1 MPSLINADNGVVSGS
16 VGLKYSTDNTGTL
29 ALQTNGNTAVTI
41 DSSSRV
47 GIGTTTPS
55 NPLHIVNSG
64 ANINLLNLVGT
75 NTYTS
80 PSLGGEGPIRLQ
92 NTNTTNGNM
101 STISNYDGNGNINAQ
116 INFINMNHSGTADIA
131 FTTRS
136 GGSYPEKMRIDSAG
150 RVTMP
155 SQPAIFIALGTVQS
169 VQSGA
174 NYKIQLDDA
183 VLNRGSHWNTSTK
196 RFTAPVSGV
205 YYINLSAYIYGSGSA
220 DVNVYIYVNGS
231 QTIRG
236 FSYNPT
242 NQSDANPGGAQLNA
256 TYYLNAGDYV
266 EPYYSGGST
275 SLSIWN
281 GGPYSTHLCVYLLG

>member
-75 NTYTS
+75 NSYTS
-80 PSLGGEGPIRLQ
+80 TALGGEGPIRLQ

-116 INFINMNHSGTADIA
+116 INFVNMNHSSTADIA
-131 FTTRS
+131 FTTRA
-136 GGSYPEKMRIDSAG
+136 GGSYPEKMRISSNG
-150 RVTMP
+150 YVTTP
-155 SQPAIFIALGTVQS
+155 SQPAFMQINMTGYNTDGFLKG
-169 VQSGA
+169 SGA
-174 NYKIQLDDA
+174 TYNY
-183 VLNRGSHWNTSTK
+183 NPGSFYNATNG

-205 YYINLSAYIYGSGSA
+205 YFFNCAVLVETNTGRLEGHIAIN
-220 DVNVYIYVNGS
+220 
-231 QTIRG
+231 
-236 FSYNPT
+236 
-242 NQSDANPGGAQLNA
+242 GAQRVCFNGTGTTYDGPSA
-256 TYYLNAGDYV
+256 TLVVYMNAGDYANV
-266 EPYYSGGST
+266 IRQSGTAHS
-275 SLSIWN
+275 N
-281 GGPYSTHLCVYLLG
+281 GGHPNTYFGGYLLG

>member
-75 NTYTS
+75 NSYTS
-80 PSLGGEGPIRLQ
+80 TALGGEGPIRLQ

-136 GGSYPEKMRIDSAG
+136 GGSYPEKMRIDSGG
-150 RVTMP
+150 RMSLPYQP
-155 SQPAIFIALGTVQS
+155 SFYAW
-169 VQSGA
+169 SGVGDVA
-174 NYKIQLDDA
+174 FTTETPLP
-183 VLNRGSHWNTSTK
+183 LNTTFWNTGSHYNTSNY
-196 RFTAPVSGV
+196 RFTAPVAGKYFFRANIYKQSNGNYSRLRIQKNNTSYTYHLILASGAETLTITSIV
-205 YYINLSAYIYGSGSA
+205 EMAVNDFVTCTFNA
-220 DVNVYIYVNGS
+220 DG
-231 QTIRG
+231 
-236 FSYNPT
+236 
-242 NQSDANPGGAQLNA
+242 GGANIYMA
-256 TYYLNAGDYV
+256 SDHTSF
-266 EPYYSGGST
+266 SG
-275 SLSIWN
+275 WF
-281 GGPYSTHLCVYLLG
+281 LG

>member
-1 MPSLINADNGVVSGS
+1 MPAIINADNGVVSGS

-64 ANINLLNLVGT
+64 ANINLFNLVGT
-75 NTYTS
+75 NSYTS
-80 PSLGGEGPIRLQ
+80 TALGGEGPIRLQ

-116 INFINMNHSGTADIA
+116 INFVNMDHSGTADIA

-136 GGSYPEKMRIDSAG
+136 GGSYPEKMRISSNG
-150 RVTMP
+150 YVTTP
-155 SQPAIFIALGTVQS
+155 SQPAFMQIGMTGYNTDGFLKGSGT
-169 VQSGA
+169 
-174 NYKIQLDDA
+174 NY
-183 VLNRGSHWNTSTK
+183 NYNPGSFYNATNG

-205 YYINLSAYIYGSGSA
+205 YFFNCAVLVETNTGRLEGHIAINGTQRVCFNGTGTTYDGPSATL
-220 DVNVYIYVNGS
+220 V
-231 QTIRG
+231 
-236 FSYNPT
+236 
-242 NQSDANPGGAQLNA
+242 
-256 TYYLNAGDYV
+256 TYMNAGDYANV
-266 EPYYSGGST
+266 IRQSGTAHS
-275 SLSIWN
+275 N
-281 GGPYSTHLCVYLLG
+281 GNHPNTYFGGYLLG